1 MFVCLL
7 VMSVCLSLTVKEGT
21 EGEVVGRNF
30 RGKEGRR
37 EEEGKGRER
46 NLPVEG

>member
-21 EGEVVGRNF
+21 EGEEEVGRNF

-37 EEEGKGRER
+37 EEEGKGREGKGIC
-46 NLPVEG
+46 E